1 MHSTSHAPRRLN
13 ASTGPSHQ
21 PAAQGR
27 GTAASAPF
35 SAPWS
40 ASPRQR
46 SQGLQMARLQHGGS
60 AASRQGALGMQQ
72 AGSPPLQRALRPGA
86 PIQCAKYG
94 DSGKLA
100 RERWKLKPLDFR
112 RRHNFKK
119 WKRGREAQHLIP
131 AQVGK
136 HYGIPRK
143 WINSARNGMMMPSG
157 RRATNHLRDTRLDK
171 GKLHHIK
178 GGGAHPNY
186 NKHVH
191 ALANAHQWTPGGV
204 TKHQFR
210 ALAGLLRL
218 KNRPRRTGAAK
229 GYVDEIK

>member
-1 MHSTSHAPRRLN
+1 MHSTSHARSRLT
-13 ASTGPSHQ
+13 APTATHHL
-21 PAAQGR
+21 PAAQGA
-27 GTAASAPF
+27 GTAASSPLKT
-35 SAPWS
+35 PWS

-46 SQGLQMARLQHGGS
+46 SQGLQLARLQPGVA
-60 AASRQGALGMQQ
+60 AASRLAALGMPQ
-72 AGSPPLQRALRPGA
+72 AGRLSLQRARRPGA
-86 PIQCAKYG
+86 PIQCVKYG
-94 DSGKLA
+94 DSSKLA
-100 RERWKLKPLDFR
+100 RERWKLKPLDYR

-157 RRATNHLRDTRLDK
+157 RRTTNHLRDTRLDK

-191 ALANAHQWTPGGV
+191 ALARAHQWTPGGV